1 MIVGNLSPDLSNRLF
16 TIITVINLWHT
27 CLSHKGLCT
36 VLFCAN
42 KKYIDITEYHTDK
55 ICIYGK
61 NKIKVKTKN
70 PQKGNFSGILHQRL
84 GHRSIMSLVSRYT
97 ANIWQDIEI
106 SVYPDPLFTSCQ
118 ISTINKKHRSNTPL
132 KTKTPFKWLSMDILQ
147 LYVPIA

>member
-16 TIITVINLWHT
+16 TIITVIDLWHT

-61 NKIKVKTKN
+61 NKIKVKTTKAT
-70 PQKGNFSGILHQRL
+70 PQKEIFHEIIASD
-84 GHRSIMSLVSRYT
+84 IM
-97 ANIWQDIEI
+97 
-106 SVYPDPLFTSCQ
+106 
-118 ISTINKKHRSNTPL
+118 TP
-132 KTKTPFKWLSMDILQ
+132 
-147 LYVPIA
+147 